1 MIYYSLCHTLLTS
14 RSVHYLEQVCFMYGL
29 LCYHKVL
36 ILSPLMYYVAT
47 TLYYTLAVQKCIKM
61 YPNVSSC
68 SYNKGQYST
77 SESIA

>member
-1 MIYYSLCHTLLTS
+1 M
-14 RSVHYLEQVCFMYGL
+14 QVCFMYGL
-29 LCYHKVL
+29 VCYHNVL

-47 TLYYTLAVQKCIKM
+47 TLYYILAVQKYIKM
-61 YPNVSSC
+61 YRNVSYC